1 MMMTASVVM
10 MTPSTQPRCG
20 FPVTRA
26 ACCPGCQHQDGSIIH
41 SPPSLLA
48 VGLVLGPAASPLMES
63 GSSPT
68 LCLSRGGSMLLGS
81 LLPGYFSWGEGGPTT
96 LVQNCSPPPRTLQL
110 LTSVCLIGPRN
121 NCVVPSQILILLPS
135 FSAILVLLNLRTELW

>member
-1 MMMTASVVM
+1 MLMVM
-10 MTPSTQPRCG
+10 APSQPRCG
-20 FPVTRA
+20 FPVTGA
-26 ACCPGCQHQDGSIIH
+26 ASCPGCQHQDGRDIH
-41 SPPSLLA
+41 NPRSPRAA
-48 VGLVLGPAASPLMES
+48 VKTLLGPAASPLMES

-81 LLPGYFSWGEGGPTT
+81 LLPGYFSWEEVGPTT

-110 LTSVCLIGPRN
+110 LTSLCRIEPRN

-135 FSAILVLLNLRTELW
+135 FSAILVLLNLRTESW